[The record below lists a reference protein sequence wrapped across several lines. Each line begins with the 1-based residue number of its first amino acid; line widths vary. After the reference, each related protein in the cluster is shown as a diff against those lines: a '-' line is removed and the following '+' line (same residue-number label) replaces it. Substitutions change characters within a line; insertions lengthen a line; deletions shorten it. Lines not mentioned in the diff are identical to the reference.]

1 VATRRLKSAVNSSV
15 CLSPYDEVLRP
26 EIAEDFMTTNL
37 TVHARVLDVA
47 ADIVAS
53 GGFDTLTIESLASAA
68 EVSPELIVE
77 HFGSLQEALVLMLNR
92 EFTGIYVSM
101 LDHIER
107 DPDGGRL
114 SRIYYYALSAVYER
128 PLARTLYTLDRDAMN
143 SIMRSANSFGY
154 IPGVGIRTDLI
165 ESMQRA
171 GMVRRDVDAGTVSH
185 MLTIFSAGLAL
196 TAPHRDLDRIVRGV
210 TDLLAQVVDE
220 QNIVDTTPGKSAFFD
235 WAINL
240 THT

>member
-1 VATRRLKSAVNSSV
+1 
-15 CLSPYDEVLRP
+15 
-26 EIAEDFMTTNL
+26 MTTNL
-37 TVHARVLDVA
+37 SVHARILDVA
-47 ADIVAS
+47 ADIVAG
-53 GGFDTLTIESLASAA
+53 GGFDTMTIESLASAA
-68 EVSPELIVE
+68 EISPELIIE

-107 DPDGGRL
+107 DPEGGRL
-114 SRIYYYALSAVYER
+114 SRIYYYTLSAVYER

-154 IPGVGIRTDLI
+154 LPGVGIHAELI

-196 TAPHRDLDRIVRGV
+196 TAPHEDLDRIVRGV

-220 QNIVDTTPGKSAFFD
+220 ENVVDTAPGKRAFFD
-235 WAINL
+235 WAISL
-240 THT
+240 THL